1 MGDWGVRWAIY
12 LRTNKPSN
20 GFANWYGPLRR
31 AERKHMSKRDLALDS
46 LTRICE
52 IQQRL
57 INQLI
62 AMEQNSYARGHED
75 GMVAQAEVEI
85 VLNEMKAQNENHS
98 NI

>member
-1 MGDWGVRWAIY
+1 M
-12 LRTNKPSN
+12 T
-20 GFANWYGPLRR
+20 GFDSKRQMAADKY
-31 AERKHMSKRDLALDS
+31 HTMSKKDLALDS

-62 AMEQNSYARGHED
+62 EIEQSSYARGYED
-75 GMVAQAEVEI
+75 GMLAQAEI
-85 VLNEMKAQNENHS
+85 DISLNQMVKHENHS

>member
-1 MGDWGVRWAIY
+1 MGVDSM
-12 LRTNKPSN
+12 T
-20 GFANWYGPLRR
+20 GFDSKRQM
-31 AERKHMSKRDLALDS
+31 AESKYHTMSKKDLALDS

-62 AMEQNSYARGHED
+62 EIEQSSYARGYED
-75 GMVAQAEVEI
+75 GMIAQVEI
-85 VLNEMKAQNENHS
+85 DISLNEMVKHENHS

>member
-1 MGDWGVRWAIY
+1 
-12 LRTNKPSN
+12 
-20 GFANWYGPLRR
+20 
-31 AERKHMSKRDLALDS
+31 MSKRDLALDS

-62 AMEQNSYARGHED
+62 AMEQNSYARGYED
-75 GMVAQAEVEI
+75 GMVAQAEIEI
-85 VLNEMKAQNENHS
+85 VLNKMKAQNENHS